1 MDVLDK
7 FLRKV
12 SYKFPKGYPDP
23 NDIQDM
29 IMLEGMLKSIIK
41 ETPSPEAK
49 EGIDILKSELGL
61 TDNKFVEISSKRFKI
76 LVPRSDRYSYIEKVE
91 GIEGFDYDPNIK
103 GSSIGGITYKNV
115 VFLLKPESAQGRGSA
130 GVGNEDFLEKK
141 IKEFQDQGAKNILF
155 ISPNKNYPI
164 QNFTD
169 VKGTGLEVVGG
180 SKSDIDFFRDGSKI
194 AAISIKKDN
203 AGFWESSDTRYK
215 KVVTALADKIKKGEF
230 APELTFIPFKDQAG
244 RTKEGIFTMFNKQTQ
259 QKVAGVIVTDL
270 PDDDTDS
277 IIFGSDNAV
286 VIYRTFSPKDF
297 SLEGDTLRINVSKI
311 IEDTQ
316 DVEKF
321 NLQPVLRIRHDSTR
335 SATGGLRAL
344 VQPENTL
351 YKDGKL
357 KGSNIEL
364 SYNEIV

>member
-7 FLRKV
+7 FLKKV
-12 SYKFPKGYPDP
+12 SYKFPKGYPDI
-23 NDIQDM
+23 NNEQDM
-29 IMLEGMLKSIIK
+29 IMLEGMLKALLK
-41 ETPSPEAK
+41 EAPSSDAK
-49 EGIDILKSELGL
+49 EAIDILKSKLGL
-61 TDNKFVEISSKRFKI
+61 TDDKFTEISSKRFKI
-76 LVPRSDRYSYIEKVE
+76 LVPRADRYSYIEKVE

-115 VFLLKPESAQGRGSA
+115 VFLLKPESAQGRASA

-155 ISPNKNYPI
+155 ISPDKNYPV
-164 QNFTD
+164 QNFTN

-180 SKSDIDFFRDGSKI
+180 SKSDIDFFRGENKI

-215 KVVTALADKIKKGEF
+215 KIVTTLADKIKKGEF
-230 APELTFIPFKDQAG
+230 APELTFIPFRDQAG

-270 PDDDTDS
+270 PSDDTDS

-297 SLEGDTLRINVSKI
+297 SLEGDTLRIKVSKI

-357 KGSNIEL
+357 KGNNIEL
-364 SYNEIV
+364 SYNEII